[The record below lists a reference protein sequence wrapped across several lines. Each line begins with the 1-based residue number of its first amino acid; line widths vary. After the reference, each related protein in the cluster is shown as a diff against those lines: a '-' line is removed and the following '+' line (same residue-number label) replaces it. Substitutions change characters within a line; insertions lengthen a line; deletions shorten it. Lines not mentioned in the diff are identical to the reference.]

1 MKCLVTCPGCERRL
15 RMRIGPPGKHYVC
28 PACSTAF
35 VLGSQIQSDEPGLP
49 QFVAFEVLDENQPKK
64 NPKRPAPER
73 KKTAPRDATEPT
85 AEPVDVPEDPPMVGD
100 KVHVDIDLDVAA
112 PKIEDPWEDDYRQ
125 LAHYAPRVTDPPP
138 KAPESPTPPATEPPA
153 PESKGPDVP
162 APPNKPNPPPPEAPK
177 SSKSSTPKPPQAIDK
192 QRELAKKLADLADLG
207 FRTIPKPPVEKRP
220 EKKTPSPVNGSFEV
234 VAKPG
239 YEVVAALPKPAKAG
253 FEVIAKPGYEV
264 VATPPEP
271 VALPSDDF
279 EKNLEDLLAR
289 RLESAPEPPKAALPK
304 ATPGSAWIPV
314 VQAVPEGNGVM
325 AAAPA
330 LTASATPA
338 LVAVA
343 RQVDDDVSR
352 EDAELER
359 QERQQEMRE
368 TKRSWPAVYWSVS
381 LVKSALICSAIALAL
396 IVLAYLVLALG
407 WSLKAGMVGFA
418 AIAGIV
424 FIFAAGLAFLHEVLA
439 LIGFGF
445 SLGAPM
451 RAAAKLWGTITL
463 ILAVAALLVTSA
475 DVVVQLSRANAEL
488 VGLLVYPFAG
498 ICVFGQWFCYLFFL
512 RAVAQ
517 ALRKPSVEA
526 EVMNTLKLMAVLTAV
541 NFVIYVSMRIFP
553 YIAVRIGMETGDLG
567 STLSATLIVAVV
579 FGIMLIALTALMQV
593 RYIMCCTVVAN
604 AVRSKM

>member
-1 MKCLVTCPGCERRL
+1 V
-15 RMRIGPPGKHYVC
+15 
-28 PACSTAF
+28 
-35 VLGSQIQSDEPGLP
+35 Q
-49 QFVAFEVLDENQPKK
+49 
-64 NPKRPAPER
+64 
-73 KKTAPRDATEPT
+73 
-85 AEPVDVPEDPPMVGD
+85 
-100 KVHVDIDLDVAA
+100 VDIDLDLAA

-138 KAPESPTPPATEPPA
+138 KAPEPPPKKPPESPTTPPAGEPPA
-153 PESKGPDVP
+153 PESKAAGVPLDFGQVSNFEVP
-162 APPNKPNPPPPEAPK
+162 APPKKPAPPPPEPPK
-177 SSKSSTPKPPQAIDK
+177 ASKSAAPKPPQAIDK
-192 QRELAKKLADLADLG
+192 QAELAKKLADLADLG
-207 FRTIPKPPVEKRP
+207 FKTIPKPAVEKKP
-220 EKKTPSPVNGSFEV
+220 AKKTAAPVTDGFEV
-234 VAKPG
+234 VAKPS
-239 YEVVAALPKPAKAG
+239 YEVVAAPPKPANAGFEVVAKPRYEVVAAPPKPAKAG

-264 VATPPEP
+264 VAAPPEP
-271 VALPSDDF
+271 AVLPSEDF
-279 EKNLEDLLAR
+279 EKNLENLIAK
-289 RLESAPEPPKAALPK
+289 RLESAPEPPKVPPP
-304 ATPGSAWIPV
+304 TAWIPV
-314 VQAVPEGNGVM
+314 VQAVPDVNGTT

-343 RQVDDDVSR
+343 RQVDDGIH
-352 EDAELER
+352 EDAEFDR

-396 IVLAYLVLALG
+396 IVLAYVVLALG
-407 WSLKAGMVGFA
+407 WSLKAGMVGFTA
-418 AIAGIV
+418 VFGIV
-424 FIFAAGLAFLHEVLA
+424 LIFAFGLVFLHEVLA

-451 RAAAKLWGTITL
+451 RAAAKLWGTITM

-475 DVVVQLSRANAEL
+475 GVVVQLSRGNTEL
-488 VGLLVYPFAG
+488 VGLLVYPVAG

-567 STLSATLIVAVV
+567 PTLSATLIVAVV